1 VAHKLIE
8 LRGMSD
14 EDLVREHDEMAQH
27 TIMGLN
33 YYRDEIQ
40 RREIAAMNR
49 RMERLTWSVSIMTAV
64 ILVLTALLL
73 WRDLR

>member
-1 VAHKLIE
+1 MAHKLIE